1 MEAVARTYTL
11 ERLSEELDI
20 NYSTLKK
27 QADRLNDRGEMLNRY
42 GKSDEVQPDDLEM
55 LILSY
60 ADRIERAAVLAHKIG
75 INPEPSPAQQPKPE
89 SRPAPPPPKITTQQP
104 KPESRPAPP
113 PPKITTQQPKPES
126 RPGKNVSQANP
137 GEAISGNKVFKFISA
152 VVFIGAQGWIFA
164 DLASRVIPQI
174 GNVPMIAEFIVGFL
188 FEATAIVIALNLPA
202 DKMIFDDL
210 PVRNLWMGIFFPV
223 QILTVFCWAQ
233 IFGPEMSDG
242 IGKVVVALSV
252 PIGILAYSNLYFKDK
267 QNDKK

>member
-75 INPEPSPAQQPKPE
+75 INPEPSPA
-89 SRPAPPPPKITTQQP
+89 QQP

>member
-89 SRPAPPPPKITTQQP
+89 SRPAPPPPKIT
-104 KPESRPAPP
+104 A
-113 PPKITTQQPKPES
+113 QQPKPES

>member
-60 ADRIERAAVLAHKIG
+60 ADRIERAAVLAHQIG

-89 SRPAPPPPKITTQQP
+89 SRPAPPPPKITTQQL
-104 KPESRPAPP
+104 
-113 PPKITTQQPKPES
+113 KPES

>member
-75 INPEPSPAQQPKPE
+75 INPEPSPA
-89 SRPAPPPPKITTQQP
+89 
-104 KPESRPAPP
+104 
-113 PPKITTQQPKPES
+113 QQPKPES

>member
-75 INPEPSPAQQPKPE
+75 INPEPSPA
-89 SRPAPPPPKITTQQP
+89 QQP

-267 QNDKK
+267 QNEKK

>member
-89 SRPAPPPPKITTQQP
+89 SRPAPPPPKITTQQL
-104 KPESRPAPP
+104 
-113 PPKITTQQPKPES
+113 KPES

>member
-11 ERLSEELDI
+11 ERLSEELEI

-60 ADRIERAAVLAHKIG
+60 ADRIEQAAVLAHKIG

-89 SRPAPPPPKITTQQP
+89 SRLAPPPPKTTQQP
-104 KPESRPAPP
+104 KPESRL
-113 PPKITTQQPKPES
+113 
-126 RPGKNVSQANP
+126 GKNISQANP

-188 FEATAIVIALNLPA
+188 FEATAIIIALNLPA

-267 QNDKK
+267 DNDKK

>member
-1 MEAVARTYTL
+1 MEAVARKYTL

-75 INPEPSPAQQPKPE
+75 INPEPSPA
-89 SRPAPPPPKITTQQP
+89 QQP